1 MKKILV
7 TIILLSSMTA
17 IVAQEKVVNDKNA
30 QKRSVQGFHGIK
42 VSHGIDL
49 FLSQGN
55 TETVVVSASDE
66 SLRDRIKTVVENGV
80 LKIYLDNKD
89 EWWKFN
95 WSSRNLRA
103 YVSVK
108 NIDLLDASGGS
119 DVDVDGTLKSAKL
132 AMEISGGSDF
142 KGKVDIGDLSIDQ
155 SGGSDIDI
163 SGRAGK
169 LDITSSGGSDF
180 DGYDLVSDVCTVDA
194 SGGSDVNITA
204 NRELIAS
211 ASGGSDV
218 HYRGNAELKKKN
230 SSGGSSVSKRD

>member
-1 MKKILV
+1 MKKILASIIV
-7 TIILLSSMTA
+7 MSIVTTII
-17 IVAQEKVVNDKNA
+17 AQEKVVNDKNA

-49 FLSQGN
+49 YLSQGN

-66 SLRDRIKTVVENGV
+66 DIRDRIKTEVENGI
-80 LKIYLDNKD
+80 LRIYFDNKG
-89 EWWKFN
+89 ESWKF

-119 DVDVDGTLKSAKL
+119 DVSIDGTLKSNKL
-132 AMEISGGSDF
+132 AMDISGGSDF
-142 KGKVDIGDLSIDQ
+142 KGKVDIGDLIIDQ

-169 LDITSSGGSDF
+169 LGISSSGGSDF
-180 DGYDLVSDVCTVDA
+180 DGYDLVSDICTVDA

-204 NRELIAS
+204 NREIVAS

-218 HYRGNAELKKKN
+218 HYRGSAELKKKN